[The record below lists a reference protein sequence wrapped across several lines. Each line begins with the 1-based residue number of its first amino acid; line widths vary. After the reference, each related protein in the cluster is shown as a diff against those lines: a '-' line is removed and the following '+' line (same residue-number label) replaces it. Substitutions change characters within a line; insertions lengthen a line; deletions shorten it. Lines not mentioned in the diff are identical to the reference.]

1 MSSGTGLPFEEAL
14 ARAVEGAVRNVLNS
28 TPSSRTNTSTST
40 GTNGTGTATT
50 ITATSTTASGPN
62 IIHQVG
68 TYTAVY
74 ANILILH
81 KGRGQQH
88 AGTKWRQQSVESN
101 NAAFS
106 LWWSKL
112 FYHK

>member
-28 TPSSRTNTSTST
+28 TPSSRTDTST

-50 ITATSTTASGPN
+50 ITATSTTASAPN
-62 IIHQVG
+62 IINQVG

-74 ANILILH
+74 ANIHNL
-81 KGRGQQH
+81 R
-88 AGTKWRQQSVESN
+88 
-101 NAAFS
+101 AA
-106 LWWSKL
+106 
-112 FYHK
+112 